1 MKKHIV
7 SILIFN
13 LLLVANVAAQKGK
26 GPAKKPTGKR
36 IAAPSKPATTAATNT
51 PRVIGATII
60 ITTKDG
66 NQISGSLVDLNA
78 YSVRIKSGGLESTL
92 ALETLAAI
100 SFEGAIPAAQPPPS
114 APLSETF
121 TKSLTAAFSAFQ
133 TMASET
139 KTGSDYTDYGKQLT
153 ELRRNVETFIQRY
166 SSSENSKETQIVS
179 LLSGAIID
187 YTWARTIWTL
197 KLGGDGTVS
206 EADNPVMA
214 DTLALYPDLRTAT
227 ANGNRFSA
235 DKLIGG
241 LWKRASDKVERARS
255 MMNR

>member
-1 MKKHIV
+1 MKRIV
-7 SILIFN
+7 PILIIN
-13 LLLVANVAAQKGK
+13 LLLVSTAAAQKGK
-26 GPAKKPTGKR
+26 AVAKKPSGR
-36 IAAPSKPATTAATNT
+36 RASIQSKPTTVASATNA
-51 PRVIGATII
+51 PPVIGTNVTL
-60 ITTKDG
+60 TTKDG
-66 NQISGSLVDLNA
+66 NQVSGTLLDLNA

-100 SFEGAIPAAQPPPS
+100 SFEATTAAQPPP
-114 APLSETF
+114 APPLSDTF
-121 TKSLTAAFSAFQ
+121 VKSLSAAFSAFQ

-139 KTGSDYTDYGKQLT
+139 KSGSDYTDYGKQLS

-197 KLGGDGTVS
+197 KLGGDGTVG

-214 DTLALYPDLRTAT
+214 DTLALYPDLRSAT

-235 DKLIGG
+235 DKLIGS
-241 LWKRASDKVERARS
+241 LWKRANDKVERARS

>member
-1 MKKHIV
+1 MKKSIV
-7 SILIFN
+7 SILIIN
-13 LLLVANVAAQKGK
+13 LLLVSSVAAQKGK
-26 GPAKKPTGKR
+26 APAKKPTGKR
-36 IAAPSKPATTAATNT
+36 TTAQPKSTPGAAITNT
-51 PRVIGATII
+51 PRVIGANIT
-60 ITTKDG
+60 ITTKGG
-66 NQISGSLVDLNA
+66 NNISGSLMDLTA

-92 ALETLAAI
+92 ALETIAAI
-100 SFEGAIPAAQPPPS
+100 SFDSTLPTQPPPP
-114 APLSETF
+114 PLSEMF
-121 TKSLTAAFSAFQ
+121 SKSLTAAFSAFQ

-139 KTGSDYTDYGKQLT
+139 KSGSDYTDYGKQLS

-166 SSSENSKETQIVS
+166 SASENAKETQIIS

-197 KLGGDGTVS
+197 KLGGDGTVG

-235 DKLIGG
+235 DKLIGS

>member
-1 MKKHIV
+1 MKKHSV
-7 SILIFN
+7 AVLILI
-13 LLLVANVAAQKGK
+13 LITVSGVAAQKGK
-26 GPAKKPTGKR
+26 GAAKKVSAKRPPAPT
-36 IAAPSKPATTAATNT
+36 KPATAAPATNAA
-51 PRVIGATII
+51 RVIGSNITL
-60 ITTKDG
+60 TTKGG
-66 NQISGSLVDLNA
+66 NIIAGTLVDLSP
-78 YSVRIKSGGLESTL
+78 YSVRIKSAGLESTL
-92 ALETLAAI
+92 PLETLASI
-100 SFEGAIPAAQPPPS
+100 SFDSTVTAQAPPAT
-114 APLSETF
+114 PLSETF
-121 TKSLTAAFSAFQ
+121 MKSLTAAFTAFQ

-139 KTGSDYTDYGKQLT
+139 KTGSDYTDYGKQLS

-197 KLGGDGTVS
+197 KLGGDGTVA

-235 DKLIGG
+235 DKLIGS
-241 LWKRASDKVERARS
+241 LWKRANDKVERARS